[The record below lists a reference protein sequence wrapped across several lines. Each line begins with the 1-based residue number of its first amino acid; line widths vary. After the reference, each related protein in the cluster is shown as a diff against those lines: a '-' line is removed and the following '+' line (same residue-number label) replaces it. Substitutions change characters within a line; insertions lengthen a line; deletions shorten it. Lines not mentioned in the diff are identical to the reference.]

1 MVMSLMKK
9 CLTNL
14 AEVLWKW
21 NLMLSD
27 LNTITHLTWFIQDC
41 NYIPASHIIVWP
53 STESFLSFHE
63 SKYVNF
69 LEHKILEQ
77 LEALQG

>member
-1 MVMSLMKK
+1 MVMPLMKK
-9 CLTNL
+9 CLTNQ

-21 NLMLSD
+21 NLMLSGLD
-27 LNTITHLTWFIQDC
+27 RITHLTWFIQDC
-41 NYIPASHIIVWP
+41 NYIPALHIILWP
-53 STESFLSFHE
+53 SAESLLSFHE

-69 LEHKILEQ
+69 LEHNILDQ